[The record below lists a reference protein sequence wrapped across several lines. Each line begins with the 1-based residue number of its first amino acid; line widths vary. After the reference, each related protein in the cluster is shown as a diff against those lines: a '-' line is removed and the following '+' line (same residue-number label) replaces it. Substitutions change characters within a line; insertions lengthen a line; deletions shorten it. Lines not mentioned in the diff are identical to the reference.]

1 MHTFSV
7 HALPSSHWALMEH
20 AVGAGVGAA
29 VTPVGKLKLD
39 MVVATFLSSG
49 HYSSRLHL
57 VGQRDRSLPNP
68 DADH

>member
-29 VTPVGKLKLD
+29 VTPVGKLKFD
-39 MVVATFLSSG
+39 MVWATFLLLGYVSPTPC
-49 HYSSRLHL
+49 
-57 VGQRDRSLPNP
+57 RSAGSFAAQP
-68 DADH
+68 